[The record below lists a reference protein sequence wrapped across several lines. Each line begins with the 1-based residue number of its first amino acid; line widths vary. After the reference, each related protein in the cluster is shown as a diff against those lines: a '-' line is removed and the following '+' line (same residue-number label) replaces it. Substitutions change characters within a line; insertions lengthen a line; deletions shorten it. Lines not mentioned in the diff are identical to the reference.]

1 MEIGRYLRSRPWS
14 AAIALLLPL
23 LAGLTAFG
31 LLQGTPS
38 TNIATANVRVPESV
52 GGSASIGIFAA
63 DFALAAEDVD
73 VLQPVSDAAGV
84 SVGRLRNNLD
94 VERLGQSS
102 RLTVSYTDRDPA
114 RAEQVLRLFI
124 TNALVDLTTNET
136 SVAALRA
143 AEATRDKAAAAQRAF
158 ESKNGINPQRDYN
171 QAAERVQT
179 LQESGITS
187 GPVLQQAIAVRDQ
200 KVELYREYTTLQNAN
215 EAAQGALDSAR
226 EAARETTAAAQVA
239 RNPNTIEG
247 LEVEEVSQTP
257 RIIQGVAVAA
267 VLGLLVGLAVLVL
280 PDLLSGGRR
289 RPPPALEDTSA
300 TRRVA

>member
-63 DFALAAEDVD
+63 DFALAAEDPA

-124 TNALVDLTTNET
+124 TNALVDLTANET
-136 SVAALRA
+136 AIRTLQTAVAA
-143 AEATRDKAAAAQRAF
+143 RDKARAQLEAFEQANTSNPERINNNDIDRVQDLQRTGITGPVLEQAIAARERSTKTVREFRELTAAVDSTQDAVNNAQQAATEARAAAQ
-158 ESKNGINPQRDYN
+158 Q
-171 QAAERVQT
+171 
-179 LQESGITS
+179 
-187 GPVLQQAIAVRDQ
+187 
-200 KVELYREYTTLQNAN
+200 
-215 EAAQGALDSAR
+215 
-226 EAARETTAAAQVA
+226 A

-247 LEVEEVSQTP
+247 LEVSELSQTP

-280 PDLLSGGRR
+280 PDLLGGGRR

>member
-63 DFALAAEDVD
+63 DFALAAEQDE
-73 VLQPVSDAAGV
+73 VLQPVSDEAGV

-102 RLTVSYTDRDPA
+102 RLTVSYTDRNPA

-124 TNALVDLTTNET
+124 RRALVDLTTSDT
-136 SVAALRA
+136 AAANAKSALA
-143 AEATRDKAAAAQRAF
+143 ARDKALAAQRAF
-158 ESKNGINPQRDYN
+158 EADFGLDPRREYGQLSDNVRDL
-171 QAAERVQT
+171 QAAGAPPSQIAAAVAARDRLVE
-179 LQESGITS
+179 
-187 GPVLQQAIAVRDQ
+187 PVRQYTALTNAADAAENVLEDAQQA
-200 KVELYREYTTLQNAN
+200 AN
-215 EAAQGALDSAR
+215 ES
-226 EAARETTAAAQVA
+226 AAAGRA
-239 RNPNTIEG
+239 ATNPRTIEN
-247 LEVEEVSQTP
+247 LEVSEVSQTP
-257 RIIQGVAVAA
+257 RIVQGVAVAA

-280 PDLLSGGRR
+280 PDLLRGGRR